1 MADNRAPEIGVVITE
16 VRVSPKRQGRLRALC
31 SVTFGGVFVVRGIK
45 VIEGPDRL
53 FLAMPSRK
61 EADGKYRDVC
71 HPVATGFRNVLEKR
85 VIDEYLKKMKEQE
98 LAQDGR
104 AAML

>member
-1 MADNRAPEIGVVITE
+1 MADSVAPDTGVEITE
-16 VRVSPKRQGRLRALC
+16 VRVTPKRQGRLRALC

-53 FLAMPSRK
+53 FLAMPSRR

-71 HPVATGFRNVLEKR
+71 HPVATWFRGDLKR
-85 VIDEYLKKMKEQE
+85 AVIDEYLRKMNEGP
-98 LAQDGR
+98 LRDGVP
-104 AAML
+104 AAH